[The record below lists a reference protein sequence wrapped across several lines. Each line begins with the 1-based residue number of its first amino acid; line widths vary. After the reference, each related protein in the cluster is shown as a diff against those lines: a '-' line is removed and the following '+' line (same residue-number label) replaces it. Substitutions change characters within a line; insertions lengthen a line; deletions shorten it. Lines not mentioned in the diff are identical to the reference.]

1 MKEREILKGKKRVV
15 VKIGT
20 SSLTYPNGKL
30 NFQRIEKLVR
40 VLSEIQAAGRQII
53 LVSSGAVAVGSGRM
67 GIDRKPESLVEKQAL
82 AAIGQAELIKIY
94 QKFFDDHS
102 QLTAQVLLTRDAIT
116 SSKRRQNAR
125 NTLFTLLEMRIV
137 PIINENDAVS
147 TEEIE
152 FGDNDTLS
160 AHVAELVDADLLILL
175 TDIDGLYSADPKTD
189 PEASIISK
197 VYDIS
202 PGIEALATGSGTSF
216 ATGGM
221 ATKIAAAKICMESCI
236 DMVIANGSVPAVVHD
251 ILNGQNVGTFFYFSR
266 CLEMKL

>member
-1 MKEREILKGKKRVV
+1 MTERKILKGKKRVV

-20 SSLTYPNGKL
+20 SSLTFPNGKL
-30 NFQRIEKLVR
+30 NFQRIEKLVK
-40 VLSEIQAAGRQII
+40 VLSEIQSDGRQVI

-94 QKFFDDHS
+94 QKFFDEHS

-116 SSKRRQNAR
+116 SSQRRQNAR
-125 NTLFTLLEMRIV
+125 NTLFTLLEMKIV

-160 AHVAELVDADLLILL
+160 AYVAELVDADLLILL

-197 VYDIS
+197 VYDIN
-202 PGIEALATGSGTSF
+202 PNIEALAAGSGTSF
-216 ATGGM
+216 STGGM

-236 DMVIANGSVPAVVHD
+236 DMIIANGSVPGVVHD
-251 ILNGQNVGTFFYFSR
+251 LLRGENIGTFFYFSR

>member
-1 MKEREILKGKKRVV
+1 MTERKILAGKKRVV

-20 SSLTYPNGKL
+20 SSLTYPSGKL
-30 NFQRIEKLVR
+30 NFQRIDKLAR
-40 VLSEIQAAGRQII
+40 VLSEVQADGRQVI

-67 GIDRKPESLVEKQAL
+67 GIDRKPECLVEKQAL

-94 QKFFDDHS
+94 QKFFDEHS
-102 QLTAQVLLTRDAIT
+102 QLTAQVLLTRDVIT
-116 SSKRRQNAR
+116 ASQRRQIAR
-125 NTLFTLLEMRIV
+125 NTLFTLLEMKIV

-160 AHVAELVDADLLILL
+160 AYVAELVDADLLILL

-197 VYDIS
+197 VYDIN
-202 PGIEALATGSGTSF
+202 PNIEALAAGSGTSF

-221 ATKIAAAKICMESCI
+221 ATKITAAKICMESCI
-236 DMVIANGSVPAVVHD
+236 DMIIANGSAPSVIHE
-251 ILNGQNVGTFFYFSR
+251 ILSGENVGTFFYFSR

>member
-1 MKEREILKGKKRVV
+1 MTEREILKKKKRIV

-20 SSLTYPNGKL
+20 SSLTFPNGKI
-30 NFQRIEKLVR
+30 NYQRIERLVR
-40 VLSEIQAAGRQII
+40 VLSEIQADGRQVI

-67 GIDRKPESLVEKQAL
+67 GIDHKPESLVEKQAL

-94 QKFFDDHS
+94 QKFFDEHN

-116 SSKRRQNAR
+116 SSQRRQNAR
-125 NTLFTLLEMRIV
+125 TTLFTLLQMKIV

-160 AHVAELVDADLLILL
+160 AYVAELVDADLLILL
-175 TDIDGLYSADPKTD
+175 SDIDGLYSADPKDD
-189 PEASIISK
+189 PKASIISK

-202 PGIEALATGSGTSF
+202 PAIEALAKGSGTSF

-221 ATKIAAAKICMESCI
+221 ATKIAAAKICMESSI
-236 DMVIANGSVPAVVHD
+236 DMIIANGAVPGIIHELLKGEL
-251 ILNGQNVGTFFYFSR
+251 IGTFFYFSR
-266 CLEMKL
+266 CMEMKL

>member
-1 MKEREILKGKKRVV
+1 MKEREVLKFKKRVV
-15 VKIGT
+15 IKIGT
-20 SSLTYPNGKL
+20 STLTFPNGKL

-40 VLSEIQAAGRQII
+40 VISEIQAEGRQVI

-94 QKFFDDHS
+94 QKFFDEHS

-116 SSKRRQNAR
+116 SSQRRQNAR
-125 NTLFTLLEMRIV
+125 NTLATLLDMEIV

-160 AHVAELVDADLLILL
+160 AYVAELVDADLLILL
-175 TDIDGLYSADPKTD
+175 SDIDGLYSADPKSD
-189 PEASIISK
+189 PEAFIISK

-202 PGIEALATGSGTSF
+202 PNIETLATGSGTSF

-221 ATKIAAAKICMESCI
+221 ATKIAAAKICMESSI
-236 DMVIANGSVPAVVHD
+236 DMIIANGVIPGIIHD
-251 ILNGQNVGTFFYFSR
+251 ILKGDNIGTFFYFSR
-266 CLEMKL
+266 CMEMKL

>member
-1 MKEREILKGKKRVV
+1 MREREILKGKTRIVI
-15 VKIGT
+15 KIGT
-20 SSLTYPNGKL
+20 SSLTFPNGKL

-40 VLSEIQAAGRQII
+40 VISEIQADGRQVI

-67 GIDRKPESLVEKQAL
+67 GMDRKPESLVEKQAL

-94 QKFFDDHS
+94 QKFFDEHK

-116 SSKRRQNAR
+116 SSQRRQNAR
-125 NTLFTLLEMRIV
+125 ITLFTLLDMKIV
-137 PIINENDAVS
+137 PIINENDVVS

-160 AHVAELVDADLLILL
+160 AYVSELVDADLLILL

-197 VYDIS
+197 VYDIN
-202 PGIEALATGSGTSF
+202 PNIEALAAGSGSSF

-221 ATKIAAAKICMESCI
+221 ATKIAAAKICMESSI
-236 DMVIANGSVPAVVHD
+236 DMIIANGSVPGIIQD
-251 ILNGQNVGTFFYFSR
+251 LLKGDNIGTFFYFSR